1 MELAEFKPNV
11 LVRGIIPG
19 QVVEI
24 IVANKIGENIVE
36 IYFKNQAGLPR
47 SNTYSIDQISEFEIS
62 TQVSKFSFEAQA
74 DDFKLA
80 TEAMRMQLAGLFDPM
95 AAVNSSDLEPLPHQ
109 IKAVYGEFIPRVP
122 LRFLLADDPGAGKTI
137 MAGLYIKEL
146 ILRGYLK
153 RCLIVVPGGL
163 LDQWKDEL
171 YEKFGLTFESLT
183 KNHLANVSTYN
194 PFLVNNFLI
203 ARMDQ
208 LSRAGDQVEE
218 AMKKANWDLI
228 IVDEA
233 HRMSAHY
240 SSWKGEPKQT
250 RRFKLGKLL
259 SKQTVNLLLM
269 TATPHA
275 GNDEDFELFL
285 SLLDEDR
292 FEGKHRKGNQ
302 KIQTD
307 GLMRRM
313 VKEDLLTFEG
323 KPLFPER
330 IAETVEYQLSPA
342 EQDLYESVTE
352 YVREEMNRADRFVS
366 GIDKKRS
373 NNIGFA
379 LTVLQRRLASSPRAI
394 MRSLERREA
403 KLKDLLERHESKD
416 EILEVKN
423 NAGSLPAIM
432 FAEQSEIDDLDEEMS
447 PGDLEDIESGGEL
460 DLVTASQTI
469 AELKAELEV
478 LHQLVSKSR
487 AVNALQEDKKWL
499 ELRSIL
505 TGDIPGESTSD
516 PKKFIIFTEHKDTL
530 DYLQEKVT
538 TLLGNKAV
546 VSIHGGNSRF
556 ERNAAKESFTQD
568 PDVLVMV
575 ATDAAGEGLNL
586 QRAHLMVNYDLP
598 WNPNRIEQRFG
609 RIHRIG
615 QTEVCRLWNLVS
627 SGTREGDVFKTLLT
641 KIEQQS
647 AAYNGN
653 LFNVL
658 GQGPVFSDK
667 SLRELLIDAIR
678 YGNDPAVRAKLH
690 AVIDEGVAA
699 GQEELRAEKAL
710 YEAINV
716 SFDVEQVRREMEDLQ
731 TRRLQPGFISGFFT
745 PALKRLSGTLT
756 ARGNQRFE
764 IKKVPQTLIDFAAR
778 KIHIAPLPAAYE
790 RVTFN
795 RNSVKLEGETNAHL
809 IAPGSSLM
817 TAVVEKTL
825 EDLEYAIKL
834 GSILIDRSDK
844 QGNEASVLFALQQE
858 ISNTRD
864 EVVDK
869 HFDFIEVDASGNGH
883 YSNTAPYIDY
893 TGPTQSELLLIKESI
908 LSQIDAGALERRAIE
923 IAAEKMATKDKPAL
937 LHRVSEQVSK
947 VRAQVEQR
955 LNQEISYWF
964 SESARLINEPQAK
977 SQEEAEKANNR
988 ALDLEIR
995 KLKRLDELKK
1005 EETLI
1010 SGTPFIRT
1018 AAIVVPSAL
1027 LLTEASERQQFARD
1041 QDAIKRVERRAVDLV
1056 LETEKSL
1063 GRFPEEMAR
1072 NNKGFDVISRT
1083 ADGHSIYIEVK
1094 GRMEGSDFFRV
1105 TASELSFGQTQGPN
1119 HRLAI
1124 VSVSPGSKE
1133 GDDLRYITD
1142 PFADMHVDTK
1152 IASMELKW
1160 AEYWALGLDPR
1171 QS

>member
-1 MELAEFKPNV
+1 MELSEFKSNV
-11 LVRGIIPG
+11 LVSGIIPG
-19 QVVEI
+19 QNVEI
-24 IVANKIGENIVE
+24 IAANKIGDKIVE
-36 IYFKNQAGLPR
+36 IYFKNQAGEPR
-47 SNTYSIDQISEFEIS
+47 SNTYSLEQISDFKIS
-62 TQVSKFSFEAQA
+62 TQVSKFTFEANA

-171 YEKFGLTFESLT
+171 YEKFGLSFESLT
-183 KNHLANVSTYN
+183 KNHLANVSAYN

-208 LSRAGDQVEE
+208 LSRAGEQVEE
-218 AMKKANWDLI
+218 AMKRANWDLV

-259 SKQTVNLLLM
+259 SKQSVNLLLM

-275 GNDEDFELFL
+275 GNDEDFELFM

-302 KIQTD
+302 KIKTD

-313 VKEDLLTFEG
+313 VKENLLTFEG

-330 IAETVEYQLSPA
+330 IAETVEYQLSSA
-342 EQDLYESVTE
+342 ENDLYESVTD

-403 KLKDLLERHESKD
+403 KLKDLLDRHEVKN
-416 EILEVKN
+416 EILELKN
-423 NAGSLPAIM
+423 SLGAPQTITVADP
-432 FAEQSEIDDLDEEMS
+432 SEIDDLDEEMS
-447 PGDLEDIESGGEL
+447 PADLEELEGSGEL

-469 AELKAELEV
+469 EELKVELQV
-478 LHQLVSKSR
+478 LHELVTKAR

-499 ELRSIL
+499 ELQGIL
-505 TGDIPGESTSD
+505 TADIPGESTSE

-530 DYLQEKVT
+530 DYLKEQVSK
-538 TLLGNKAV
+538 LLGSDAV
-546 VSIHGGNSRF
+546 VSIHGGHSRF
-556 ERNAAKESFTQD
+556 ERNSAKEAFTQD
-568 PDVLVMV
+568 PTITVLV

-627 SGTREGDVFKTLLT
+627 AGTREGDVFKTLLT

-647 AAYNGN
+647 EAYNGN

-658 GQGPVFSDK
+658 GQGPVFRDK

-678 YGNDPAVRAKLH
+678 YGNDPDVRAKLH

-710 YEAINV
+710 YEAINA
-716 SFDVEQVRREMEDLQ
+716 SFDVDQVRREMEELQ

-745 PALKRLSGTLT
+745 PALKRLGGALT
-756 ARGNQRFE
+756 VRGNHRYE
-764 IKKVPQTLIDFAAR
+764 IKRVPQSLIDFANR
-778 KIHIAPLPAAYE
+778 KIHIAPLASAYE

-795 RNSVKLEGETNAHL
+795 RSAVKSDMEPIAHL

-825 EDLEYAIKL
+825 EDIDYAIQN
-834 GSILIDRSDK
+834 GTILVDRSEK
-844 QGNEASVLFALQQE
+844 QHSEVSVLFALQQE
-858 ISNTRD
+858 ICNTR
-864 EVVDK
+864 EEIVDK
-869 HFDFIEVDASGNGH
+869 HFDFIEVRANGSGH

-893 TGPTQSELLLIKESI
+893 TAPTDAELTHIKEAI
-908 LSQIDAGALERRAIE
+908 LRQIDAGALERRAIE

-937 LHRVSEQVSK
+937 LIRVSEQVQK
-947 VRAQVEQR
+947 VRVQVQER
-955 LNQEISYWF
+955 LDQEISYWLG
-964 SESARLINEPQAK
+964 ESARLLNEASAK
-977 SQEEAEKANNR
+977 SHDEAAKAVNR
-988 ALDLEIR
+988 AKDLEIR
-995 KLKRLDELKK
+995 KKKRMEELQK

-1018 AAIVVPSAL
+1018 AAIVVPFAL
-1027 LLTEASERQQFARD
+1027 LVPEGPGRQEFAKD
-1041 QDAIKRVERRAVDLV
+1041 QEAIKHVERRAVDLV
-1056 LETEKSL
+1056 LKVERAK
-1063 GRFPEEMAR
+1063 GREPEEMAR
-1072 NNKGFDVISRT
+1072 NNKGFDVISRSK
-1083 ADGHSIYIEVK
+1083 DGRSIYIEVK
-1094 GRMEGSDFFRV
+1094 GRIEGSDSFNV
-1105 TASELSFGQTQGPN
+1105 TASELSFGQTQGTN
-1119 HRLAI
+1119 HLLAI
-1124 VSVSPGSKE
+1124 VKVSPESQDKDE
-1133 GDDLRYITD
+1133 LRYITD
-1142 PFADMHVDTK
+1142 PFADIHVDTK
-1152 IASMELKW
+1152 IAAMQLKW
-1160 AEYWALGLDPR
+1160 ADYWALGIDPKP
-1171 QS
+1171 